1 MSIIKKISEHKK
13 KTAAV
18 IAVLIILCTVY
29 LCSGYKADKDAIVDY
44 SANFNVTKSV
54 SGRETVFYGEEI
66 NAGLIFYPGGKVDR
80 ASYEPL
86 MMNLA
91 DKGTMCVLVDMP
103 FDLAVFDINAADGI
117 IERYPHTDSWYMAG
131 HSLGGAMAASYIAE
145 NADVFDGLILLGAYS
160 TADISN
166 TDLNVLSVYGS
177 EDNVLNKEKYSECM
191 PNLPSA
197 DEVVIK
203 GGNHAFFGMYGKQK
217 GDGMATITNID
228 QINETSGAV
237 ADFVFGE
244 E

>member
-1 MSIIKKISEHKK
+1 MYCYIFGAIPIDSFNLKINENDI
-13 KTAAV
+13 V
-18 IAVLIILCTVY
+18 IAADAGIINVRKFNIKPDYIIGDFDSLGYTPTDSNTIIHPIEKDDTDTMLAVK
-29 LCSGYKADKDAIVDY
+29 LGFKKGYKDFRIFGGIGGRLDHTF
-44 SANFNVTKSV
+44 ANIQT
-54 SGRETVFYGEEI
+54 
-66 NAGLIFYPGGKVDR
+66 
-80 ASYEPL
+80 
-86 MMNLA
+86 
-91 DKGTMCVLVDMP
+91 
-103 FDLAVFDINAADGI
+103 
-117 IERYPHTDSWYMAG
+117 
-131 HSLGGAMAASYIAE
+131 ASYIAE
-145 NADVFDGLILLGAYS
+145 NADDFDGLILLGAYS